1 MNNQSRLYVPDA
13 QKWTKFYM
21 EMQGGNVSPY
31 EDQTMKVYQRGG
43 GLRNKTSPYMLSIDK
58 YAKNADSRNLKLN
71 MTSPAEQVVEQAKS
85 ELERE
90 KNTEKGKRTMKRIS
104 QRSTS
109 SGIGRATKKSK
120 VVKLQSDVFGLY

>member
-1 MNNQSRLYVPDA
+1 
-13 QKWTKFYM
+13 
-21 EMQGGNVSPY
+21 
-31 EDQTMKVYQRGG
+31 
-43 GLRNKTSPYMLSIDK
+43 MLSIDK

-85 ELERE
+85 ELER
-90 KNTEKGKRTMKRIS
+90 GKRTMKRIS

-120 VVKLQSDVFGLY
+120 VVKLKSDVFGLY